1 MIAEDVTPSQRLAV
15 IEALLFCNP
24 APMRLSE
31 LEEVCGWNRE
41 LIERDLERLA
51 EVLAGR
57 GIELQ
62 RVAGAVRL
70 VSVPEA
76 APFIEKML
84 KLQSRR
90 RLSRSQLETLAV
102 VAYKQPVTRAQV
114 ESYRGVKSERPLSQL
129 MELRLI
135 REVGRAPLPG
145 KPCQY
150 GTTAEFLR
158 HFGLNDLKQL
168 PTVEGA
174 KPRSDRGPFSQ
185 LGLDDSGEERLVREL
200 NVCGERAPASEEGG
214 LDSREERVRASG
226 EGVMLDSRE
235 ERVLVSGEGVMVD
248 SREERVLV
256 SGEGGAVLESREEH
270 FELQQS
276 SPGPFGADSG
286 EETPGFRQRSHLEGP
301 SAELRKLFE
310 RIRKKSPEP

>member
-200 NVCGERAPASEEGG
+200 NVCGERAPASEEGVV
-214 LDSREERVRASG
+214 LESREGRVLASG
-226 EGVMLDSRE
+226 ESVMLDSRE
-235 ERVLVSGEGVMVD
+235 ERVLVSE
-248 SREERVLV
+248 
-256 SGEGGAVLESREEH
+256 EGGAVLESREEH

>member
-1 MIAEDVTPSQRLAV
+1 MIEQVEDVTPSQRIAI

-41 LIERDLERLA
+41 LIERDLERLNEA
-51 EVLAGR
+51 LEGR

-70 VSVPEA
+70 VSAPRA
-76 APFIEKML
+76 AEYIEKML
-84 KLQSRR
+84 KIQSRR

-135 REVGRAPLPG
+135 REVGRAQLPG
-145 KPCQY
+145 RPCQY

-158 HFGLNDLKQL
+158 HFGMNDLKEL
-168 PTVEGA
+168 PIVEPA
-174 KPRSDRGPFSQ
+174 QPRIERGPFSQ
-185 LGLDDSGEERLVREL
+185 LGLDETGEQSLVKELTAEEVAPAPFGDESGE
-200 NVCGERAPASEEGG
+200 
-214 LDSREERVRASG
+214 
-226 EGVMLDSRE
+226 
-235 ERVLVSGEGVMVD
+235 
-248 SREERVLV
+248 
-256 SGEGGAVLESREEH
+256 
-270 FELQQS
+270 
-276 SPGPFGADSG
+276 SP
-286 EETPGFRQRSHLEGP
+286 TPGFRERSHLEGP
-301 SAELRKLFE
+301 SAELKKLFE
-310 RIRKKSPEP
+310 KIRKKNEA

>member
-174 KPRSDRGPFSQ
+174 RPRIDRGPFSQ
-185 LGLDDSGEERLVREL
+185 LELDDTGEERLVREL
-200 NVCGERAPASEEGG
+200 TVS
-214 LDSREERVRASG
+214 
-226 EGVMLDSRE
+226 DSRE
-235 ERVLVSGEGVMVD
+235 ERVLVSEEGV
-248 SREERVLV
+248 
-256 SGEGGAVLESREEH
+256 VLESHEEH
-270 FELQQS
+270 RVSVELQDA
-276 SPGPFGADSG
+276 PGPFGADSG
-286 EETPGFRQRSHLEGP
+286 EETPGFRQRSNLEGP